1 MKRRH
6 SITKAS
12 PNNQT
17 NAMPIP
23 GRMKIGIG
31 GNSNKRHHWAPPSPQ
46 VNANMLNATVL
57 GVPVPRMHNNTNG
70 FNNNISG
77 FKYNPNMNN
86 NNNYDNN
93 NSSNNNNNNNASS
106 YTKGSTSPNDMNISP
121 LRSKRKNSPQQPI
134 SMMNLNSD
142 SSENGEEH
150 KMDLQQQQ
158 QRKPPRRTIGLTD
171 FERIRVLGKG
181 AFGKVLLVRNK
192 RTRKI
197 YAMKILKKNHVIN
210 KRQVAHTMSERH
222 VLGRSKHPF
231 VVQMHCAF
239 QTVDKLIFVL
249 DYCAGGDLYYHISRN
264 GRLTEPRCRF
274 YAAEL
279 AEALAHLHGRGVVYR
294 DLKPENV
301 MITAEGHVKLVD
313 FGLSKQNVK
322 SAVEGASS
330 YCGTPEYLA
339 PEVMR
344 DQSKRNYGTA
354 IDWWSLGA
362 LMYEMLTGLPPWY
375 SRDRETLFNGIKH
388 GELTFPSYVSMQAR
402 GILKDFLC
410 RDPLRRLGVRGS
422 IQQIREHPFFENLD
436 WEKLVK
442 FQLIP
447 PWMPKQ
453 TSRQGSTVN
462 QLVGKKVNEEDLET
476 MSTLYFDKVFTRLPV
491 QSEASISPNS
501 PQHQQGNN
509 YMMMKNNK
517 NHEQDTK
524 STSSGGGS
532 GIGGANSYLKNHITP
547 INTNNAR
554 QQQQQQQQNEDVSDM
569 FDGFSYISRKMLY
582 PGAKSYGAGQ
592 SYGASNM
599 QQYFGKSPK
608 PSPSP
613 SPPNRDSMMF
623 KISPGSSP
631 QDNSSLS
638 MEIDNSKN
646 NMNKIASSNGISLYS
661 QPQHNVNEISS
672 MHMSM
677 SNGSHGSGG
686 SRGSGSYNS
695 NESNNELGKSFHNEY
710 MNPHAQPWGPSVGE
724 SISYGRKGSISPT
737 WDMIEG
743 GEGEGEMFDIDDMA
757 F

>member
-1 MKRRH
+1 
-6 SITKAS
+6 
-12 PNNQT
+12 
-17 NAMPIP
+17 MPIP
-23 GRMKIGIG
+23 GRMKIGM
-31 GNSNKRHHWAPPSPQ
+31 GNNTNKRHHWAPPSPQ
-46 VNANMLNATVL
+46 VDSNMVNTTVL
-57 GVPVPRMHNNTNG
+57 GVPVPRSNLTY
-70 FNNNISG
+70 NNIASNG
-77 FKYNPNMNN
+77 FKYNQNFNN
-86 NNNYDNN
+86 DK
-93 NSSNNNNNNNASS
+93 SNNNNGYA
-106 YTKGSTSPNDMNISP
+106 KGSTSPNDMNISP
-121 LRSKRKNSPQQPI
+121 LRPQRKTSQPHPIGMMELGSNSA
-134 SMMNLNSD
+134 SNC
-142 SSENGEEH
+142 EEH
-150 KMDLQQQQ
+150 KMDLQQ

-192 RTRKI
+192 RNKKI

-313 FGLSKQNVK
+313 FGLSKENVR

-402 GILKDFLC
+402 GILKNFLC

-442 FQLIP
+442 RQLIP
-447 PWMPKQ
+447 PWLPKQ
-453 TSRQGSTVN
+453 SSQQGASAN

-501 PQHQQGNN
+501 PQHQQSHN
-509 YMMMKNNK
+509 YLAMGKNN
-517 NHEQDTK
+517 NQNNFEQGTK
-524 STSSGGGS
+524 STVA
-532 GIGGANSYLKNHITP
+532 ANNYLKKHTTP
-547 INTNNAR
+547 ITTNGNR
-554 QQQQQQQQNEDVSDM
+554 QQQQQDGSEL

-582 PGAKSYGAGQ
+582 PGAKSYGTGQ

-599 QQYFGKSPK
+599 QNYLNKSPK

-613 SPPNRDSMMF
+613 SPPNRDNMMF

-631 QDNSSLS
+631 QENSPS
-638 MEIDNSKN
+638 MDIDNNFNYRIGGSSSYKH
-646 NMNKIASSNGISLYS
+646 ASSNGISLVDNLHQNS
-661 QPQHNVNEISS
+661 KSNDHNMNTDNPCSS
-672 MHMSM
+672 
-677 SNGSHGSGG
+677 G
-686 SRGSGSYNS
+686 SRNSYNS
-695 NESNNELGKSFHNEY
+695 DGSGIEIDKSFQNDA
-710 MNPHAQPWGPSVGE
+710 MNPNAQSWNALLDE
-724 SISYGRKGSISPT
+724 NANYGRNGNISPT

-743 GEGEGEMFDIDDMA
+743 GLDEVEGEMFDIDDMA